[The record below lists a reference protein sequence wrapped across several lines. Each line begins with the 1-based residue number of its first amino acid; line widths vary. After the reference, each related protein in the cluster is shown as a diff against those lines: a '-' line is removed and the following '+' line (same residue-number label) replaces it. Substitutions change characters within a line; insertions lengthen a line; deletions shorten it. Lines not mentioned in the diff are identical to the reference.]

1 MLPLLLLLAQ
11 EPGPRALED
20 VPLTLRVNHAIALG
34 VEYLEGMQAPDGTFP
49 FHDGPHRG
57 GTTALAAYTLVKSG
71 VRRDAPAVRR
81 ALDALAGHEFRS
93 TYAAS
98 VHLLLCEA
106 LRDEARERDA
116 RRSLEYLLEHQE
128 RGVWGYPW
136 GHLCN
141 SNTQFALLALRAA
154 ARMGLE
160 VPEASWLAAIDGLGV
175 FQNVDGGFRYR
186 PEKGGSY
193 ASITAAALASWAVLG
208 DIGRDSA
215 KLRRAHQRH
224 ADDVERGVAWLEA
237 HFDVA
242 RNRRADGTWTPA
254 WHHAYLWAVER
265 WCGLTERERV
275 ADRDWYSAGA
285 SWLVETQRADG
296 SWGDDERALEN
307 TCFALLFL
315 RRSTVSGG
323 AEVAALDAE
332 IERLRR
338 AQLAGGEGPG
348 DGALRVAEWLLAGP
362 WLQERGES
370 LLEEPPFEPGD
381 VRPRAGTKVARRAWE
396 RVTLHAERW
405 TDLDGLTDR
414 GGDRQLWALA
424 TWLAWE
430 PPGSPESPENPQPL
444 EGVLWLELD
453 DGWDVWLGGQ
463 RLARERKRERGA
475 AGVDDVRLPIV
486 LAPGEH
492 LLIVLVEDLNGAAAF
507 GARVSTAD
515 GGAPPP
521 GLTVRAG
528 R

>member
-1 MLPLLLLLAQ
+1 VRLQ
-11 EPGPRALED
+11 PRD
-20 VPLTLRVNHAIALG
+20 
-34 VEYLEGMQAPDGTFP
+34 
-49 FHDGPHRG
+49 
-57 GTTALAAYTLVKSG
+57 
-71 VRRDAPAVRR
+71 
-81 ALDALAGHEFRS
+81 
-93 TYAAS
+93 
-98 VHLLLCEA
+98 
-106 LRDEARERDA
+106 
-116 RRSLEYLLEHQE
+116 
-128 RGVWGYPW
+128 
-136 GHLCN
+136 
-141 SNTQFALLALRAA
+141 
-154 ARMGLE
+154 
-160 VPEASWLAAIDGLGV
+160 
-175 FQNVDGGFRYR
+175 
-186 PEKGGSY
+186 
-193 ASITAAALASWAVLG
+193 
-208 DIGRDSA
+208 
-215 KLRRAHQRH
+215 
-224 ADDVERGVAWLEA
+224 
-237 HFDVA
+237 
-242 RNRRADGTWTPA
+242 
-254 WHHAYLWAVER
+254 
-265 WCGLTERERV
+265 
-275 ADRDWYSAGA
+275 
-285 SWLVETQRADG
+285 
-296 SWGDDERALEN
+296 
-307 TCFALLFL
+307 
-315 RRSTVSGG
+315 
-323 AEVAALDAE
+323 AALDAE